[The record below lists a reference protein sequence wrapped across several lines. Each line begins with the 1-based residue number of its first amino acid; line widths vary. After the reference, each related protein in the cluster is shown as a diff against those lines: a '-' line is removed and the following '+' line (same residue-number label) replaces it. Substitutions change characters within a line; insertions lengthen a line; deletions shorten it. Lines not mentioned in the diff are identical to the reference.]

1 MPAVNIKA
9 HLSPEL
15 WQLSYLFNLGSRS
28 WLVHSVVVTLVFFAM
43 RDQSSFFTRWY
54 IGMLLV
60 SGIMLFVCFTGMKLD
75 VTTQAGRLRILGG
88 LHTGVVLLVG
98 VGWGAGAIKTAE
110 MSYDLTLFFSLA
122 LGGTALG
129 AVSSQSAVLR
139 SCLISIWSS
148 ISLLAIAHGFIL
160 GEPTGRYSA
169 GLMILFAVILTVLA
183 IRMNAFLLSN
193 HKLQETLAV
202 QVAELEISRKAASDA
217 NALKSRFLAHASHDL
232 RHPLHSIGLLSNNL
246 QDEDMSDAAQTIV
259 QKINISVANMSEL
272 FRVLLDFSALEL
284 GRLTHRESQF
294 DLTVFLEEIAVRNYA
309 LAQNA
314 DSRIDIV
321 ALPLWVE
328 TDRTLL
334 SNIIQNL
341 LSNAIKYAPGKPIL
355 LAAEMIDKKVAISVQ
370 DHGGGILPSDIESVF
385 KEFYRGNT
393 PEVHQAGGL
402 GLGMALVQRF
412 STILNLECSLQSNR
426 IEGTRVQISGLKVVP
441 AHTEGGLSPRVSNH
455 PLAGLRVHVV
465 DDDHIARA
473 AMIKLLAGWGC
484 HTSGSEQIPD
494 TKQKLD
500 FLITK
505 LEFKNGQTGKQ
516 CVEQLRQAEGHLF
529 PAIIITGQQDAR
541 LNELGIS
548 EPVALL
554 QKPASAQRI
563 RSLMLSQ
570 LTKVAAMQTFQE
582 AD

>member
-1 MPAVNIKA
+1 MPAVNIKP
-9 HLSPEL
+9 HMSPEL

-28 WLVHSVVVTLVFFAM
+28 WLVHVVVVTLVFLAM
-43 RDQSSFFTRWY
+43 RDQSLFFTGWY
-54 IGMLLV
+54 IGMLSI
-60 SGIMLFVCFTGMKLD
+60 SGIMLYVCLAGMRLEAA
-75 VTTQAGRLRILGG
+75 TQAGRLRVLGV
-88 LHTGVVLLVG
+88 LHSGFVLLVG
-98 VGWGAGAIKTAE
+98 VAWGAGAIKAAE
-110 MSYDLTLFFSLA
+110 MSYDITLFFSLA

-139 SCLISIWSS
+139 SCLISIWAS

-160 GEPTGRYSA
+160 RESTGLYSA

-193 HKLQETLAV
+193 HKLQENLAI
-202 QVAELEISRKAASDA
+202 QVAELEISRQAAADA
-217 NALKSRFLAHASHDL
+217 NASKSRFLAHASHDL

-246 QDEDMSDAAQTIV
+246 QHEDMSDAARNIV
-259 QKINISVANMSEL
+259 QKINISVANMSGL

-284 GRLTHRESQF
+284 GRLTRRESRF
-294 DLTVFLEEIAVRNYA
+294 DLTDFLEEIAARNYA
-309 LAQNA
+309 LAQSV
-314 DSRIDIV
+314 DSKINIS

-341 LSNAIKYAPGKPIL
+341 LSNAIKYVPGKPIL
-355 LAAEMIDKKVAISVQ
+355 LAAEMIGKTLVISVQ
-370 DHGGGILPSDIESVF
+370 DQGDGILPSDIENVF
-385 KEFYRGNT
+385 KEFYRGDT
-393 PEVHQAGGL
+393 PEVRQAGGL
-402 GLGMALVQRF
+402 GLGLALVQRF
-412 STILNLECSLQSNR
+412 STILNLECSLHSNR
-426 IEGTRVQISGLKVVP
+426 IEGTRVRIAGLKVVP
-441 AHTEGGLSPRVSNH
+441 AQADSGHSSVANNH

-465 DDDHIARA
+465 DDDHVTRA
-473 AMIKLLAGWGC
+473 ATIKLLARWGC
-484 HTSGSEQIPD
+484 HVTGSGQTLD

-516 CVEQLRQAEGHLF
+516 CVEQSRQVEGQLF
-529 PAIIITGQQDAR
+529 PAIIITGLQDASLDNLR
-541 LNELGIS
+541 IS

-563 RSLMLSQ
+563 RSLMLTQ
-570 LTKVAAMQTFQE
+570 LTKVAAMQVI
-582 AD
+582 D